1 MNGSNAPGRRG
12 CCGRPR
18 LLARPVFVVVLAI
31 ACLAAAVSRP
41 LAASS
46 GSPLPALAAPA
57 FGAATSGATPKP
69 PSDPGQAAEFVG
81 RLDDRQARAVLLET
95 LQQHAAQS
103 GGPDKEG
110 LGEVFGEASRQ
121 LQDAGAR
128 LGLLVTATTEFR
140 QVPRLLGEHLSLGQ
154 TGVLNFSVRLLCVAA
169 GSLLAEFVLM
179 ALLAWMMRRP
189 RPRGAARAVAWAV
202 RVSGFVAFSAM
213 AAVLAVTLAESLPGQ
228 QQRFLLRLS
237 VAFWVVRGAEL
248 LAQAGIAGFAAPSRR
263 GRLAPSAPVAVSGAI
278 ATLAFGA
285 VGLGVMREAG
295 VDHDV
300 RLLIGL
306 GLWTLSAALLLAG
319 LARLARRLQPPAP
332 DQASPAAWLAEHWF
346 GLATATVTF
355 IWLSTLLVAVGAGI
369 RALRAGALTMLLV
382 GYAPALM
389 HGVSE
394 ALRHLMTSRRGER
407 RPGGSVWA
415 TALVR
420 CSRILVLLG
429 IGLVLLDIWDIDP
442 IGLAS
447 DRLGEATVR
456 AAVNVLFVILSAY
469 VVWELVKAMVRGSA
483 ASQERAEQE
492 ASEEIG
498 APQPASRMQTFL
510 PLLEKFLLVVVVV
523 VAGLA
528 AMKALGVDTGPLLAG
543 AGIAGIAIGFGAQ
556 TLVRDIVSGIFFLL
570 DDAFRLGEYVEID
583 QTRGT
588 VEGISIRSLRIRHHR
603 GAIHTVP
610 FGTIQRLTNY
620 SRDWIILKLEFLL
633 AFETDLKKVKTIV
646 KRIGEEMMQDPEYGQ
661 HFLEPVKSQGVRRME
676 QIGMVVG
683 VKFMAKPGEQFI
695 LRREVYQRVRD
706 AFEANGI
713 RFARPQVVVQMPSGD
728 TRTLD
733 PEEADAIAGAATE
746 AALPPPPPPEDI
758 RRARSRR

>member
-1 MNGSNAPGRRG
+1 MH
-12 CCGRPR
+12 
-18 LLARPVFVVVLAI
+18 
-31 ACLAAAVSRP
+31 AVSQ
-41 LAASS
+41 
-46 GSPLPALAAPA
+46 G
-57 FGAATSGATPKP
+57 
-69 PSDPGQAAEFVG
+69 
-81 RLDDRQARAVLLET
+81 
-95 LQQHAAQS
+95 
-103 GGPDKEG
+103 
-110 LGEVFGEASRQ
+110 
-121 LQDAGAR
+121 
-128 LGLLVTATTEFR
+128 
-140 QVPRLLGEHLSLGQ
+140 
-154 TGVLNFSVRLLCVAA
+154 
-169 GSLLAEFVLM
+169 
-179 ALLAWMMRRP
+179 
-189 RPRGAARAVAWAV
+189 
-202 RVSGFVAFSAM
+202 
-213 AAVLAVTLAESLPGQ
+213 
-228 QQRFLLRLS
+228 
-237 VAFWVVRGAEL
+237 
-248 LAQAGIAGFAAPSRR
+248 
-263 GRLAPSAPVAVSGAI
+263 
-278 ATLAFGA
+278 
-285 VGLGVMREAG
+285 
-295 VDHDV
+295 
-300 RLLIGL
+300 
-306 GLWTLSAALLLAG
+306 
-319 LARLARRLQPPAP
+319 
-332 DQASPAAWLAEHWF
+332 
-346 GLATATVTF
+346 
-355 IWLSTLLVAVGAGI
+355 
-369 RALRAGALTMLLV
+369 
-382 GYAPALM
+382 
-389 HGVSE
+389 
-394 ALRHLMTSRRGER
+394 LRHLMTSGRDDRGPR
-407 RPGGSVWA
+407 GSVWA

-429 IGLVLLDIWDIDP
+429 IGVVLLDIWDIDP

-447 DRLGEATVR
+447 NRLGEATVR

-510 PLLEKFLLVVVVV
+510 PLLEKFLLVVVVA

-633 AFETDLKKVKTIV
+633 AFETDLKLVKKLV
-646 KRIGEEMMQDPEYGQ
+646 KQIGEEMLQDPEYGQ

-728 TRTLD
+728 THTLD
-733 PEEADAIAGAATE
+733 PEQADIVAGAATE
-746 AALPPPPPPEDI
+746 AALPPPPPPEEKRKAGG
-758 RRARSRR
+758 RR